1 MGNET
6 ILILTTLLLSAFF
19 SGMEIAFV
27 SSNRLKIE
35 LDKKQGGIP
44 GKINSF
50 FARNPS
56 RFIGTM
62 LIGNNIVLVLYGIVM
77 AESLEP
83 VIESFYET
91 YLHTHSEGAVT
102 LTQTFLSTILIL
114 VTGEF
119 LPKAIFRL
127 NPNRI
132 LNVFSVPTIIVYWIL
147 YPIASFTVFISEGIL
162 RIFGQKPQKSDVT
175 FGKHD
180 LDNLVKEI
188 TEDTGGKTENL
199 EHEIKIFRNALE
211 FSSVKA
217 RDCMVPRNEIIAV
230 DISEEPDHL
239 RNIFTQ
245 TGLSKVIVYEGNID
259 NIVGYVH
266 SFSMFKMPSDL
277 RSVLHPVLIVAE
289 TTSVKTTLS
298 RFIRERKNMAVV
310 VDEFGGTA
318 GIYTTEDAIEEIFG
332 EIEDEHDTEE
342 LTEKMISDHQYEF
355 SGRLEITYLNE
366 KYGLGLPESESYNT
380 LAGLILDVTESIPE
394 VNERIEFKEFE
405 CTILSA
411 SGARIGDVRLIVH
424 NE

>member
-132 LNVFSVPTIIVYWIL
+132 LNVFSVPT
-147 YPIASFTVFISEGIL
+147 
-162 RIFGQKPQKSDVT
+162 
-175 FGKHD
+175 
-180 LDNLVKEI
+180 
-188 TEDTGGKTENL
+188 
-199 EHEIKIFRNALE
+199 
-211 FSSVKA
+211 
-217 RDCMVPRNEIIAV
+217 
-230 DISEEPDHL
+230 
-239 RNIFTQ
+239 
-245 TGLSKVIVYEGNID
+245 VIV
-259 NIVGYVH
+259 
-266 SFSMFKMPSDL
+266 
-277 RSVLHPVLIVAE
+277 
-289 TTSVKTTLS
+289 
-298 RFIRERKNMAVV
+298 
-310 VDEFGGTA
+310 
-318 GIYTTEDAIEEIFG
+318 
-332 EIEDEHDTEE
+332 
-342 LTEKMISDHQYEF
+342 
-355 SGRLEITYLNE
+355 
-366 KYGLGLPESESYNT
+366 
-380 LAGLILDVTESIPE
+380 
-394 VNERIEFKEFE
+394 
-405 CTILSA
+405 
-411 SGARIGDVRLIVH
+411 
-424 NE
+424 